1 MGAAIPGQH
10 NLGFTGAKE
19 IGGSVLLAKNNPN
32 KCHLYRDMGGVAD
45 GNRRTWTFS
54 AWVKRNTLSAGTRQC
69 IWGHGSSSN
78 GEGFLAFGDDDK
90 LYFGNDGHAN
100 FVATSNALYRDTS
113 AWYHIIWAADSTQG
127 SNDNRWKIYINGVL
141 LTADKYGSPSIS
153 QNGDGYIQYYSSEA
167 MDIAIGERE
176 RGKQSG
182 ADDEYP
188 FDGQMCEIYFI
199 DGAQKA
205 HTDFGFVDPLTGNWR
220 PKKYTGTYGTYGY
233 YLPCDGSGPVGKDQ
247 SGNGLD
253 FRTINF
259 PGTTTIDKATGALPI
274 LNTVSGGNVA
284 SVGVRTDA
292 DSPGQL
298 VLAVP
303 FAGIATDVSPQLN
316 GGTTATPMTVT
327 SATFNWGNTPN
338 LYDSS
343 IYFDGTDDSMWI
355 ESDAQMDFGTG
366 DFTIEIWMYP
376 TDISHERHLPIIQ
389 NGNSASNNY
398 YDWRLY
404 FNNHGVGAS
413 VVWFEAECG
422 GTDISVESK
431 SHVNT
436 HVWQHIA
443 ITRESGTFKIFF
455 NGQLQDTDSST
466 GNAIDTDR
474 GANLELGF
482 NDIGAS
488 GDTFYK
494 GYLQDLRIYKGVA
507 KYKHDF
513 IPASSFPHIL
523 ADSPTGA
530 IVPTDFAKSNY
541 GSVYFDGVTSYLIAD
556 DHNDLDFGSDDFCVE
571 MWIYPR
577 YAYNT
582 FGCVYSKGVDFQLYW
597 HNTNKTLSL
606 YVSSDGSNYD
616 IFSEANLTG
625 TNSLPVDQWAHIA
638 ITRSG
643 STWRAFINGGQRWTG
658 TSSATIYA
666 NAVGAHVA
674 TYGPGVSSYEYGG
687 FISNCRV
694 VKGSAVYT
702 SNFTPSDSPL
712 GVITNTK
719 LLCCQSGIT
728 TSQYAAIPTGSLD
741 VVNNSKA
748 TTFNPFD
755 RDIRIVQ
762 GDTGNYATLNVNDSA
777 SSLTIARG
785 ALRCYSSGADKHIR
799 ATFKMPEYGKWYWE
813 MKADTVAAA
822 GYLATGLY
830 YRNGSLTSPAIATA
844 EGRWITASGNKGGAG
859 GSSSAYGKRSDGT
872 AGYDDGD
879 YVSIAVDMDNGTIFA
894 AINGVWCENSDPVR
908 NYLPMYDDLRTAYD
922 DMDWYPVC
930 CNWQAGNVGFF
941 NFGQRPFRY
950 PPPKGFH
957 PLSTT
962 ALGAVK
968 GADNRQPGVPR
979 PEDYFEA
986 IMYTGDDSAP
996 DLEVRT
1002 TTGFTPDLVYMK
1014 SQTQGYGWYWFDSVR
1029 RGADAGGDP
1038 APGLEC
1044 YYHLQSNSNAAQ
1056 GTSTGNGIGIVK
1068 GGFNVDYQGQAIG
1081 EAAQGTNN
1089 MIAYCH
1095 RAGGHKGTF
1104 NIDDV
1109 PYATAAAAG
1118 LSGGTT
1124 DPTACSIS
1132 TKAGFA
1138 ILQYEGNDTAN
1149 STIAHGLGRTPA
1161 FIIIKNIDATQ
1172 AGVVYHAEAGQT
1184 GTTVDGAPEYYMFQW
1199 DSSGDRQN
1207 WSDNTIWH
1215 CTDTTFKFD
1224 QTGGAN
1230 YVNNNGDT
1238 YIAYVWAN
1246 VPGFQHFGSY
1256 NGVGAPGL
1264 FVNTGFRPS
1273 TVITK
1278 GRTGGN
1284 QSWTHWDDTRDENQE
1299 NPCLDYFHWNETMQN
1314 GSHSSA
1320 KFDIYSNGFRGIE
1333 DGNAYNASGW
1343 TYIYAAWAKSPLNT
1357 LYGGQANAR

>member
-1 MGAAIPGQH
+1 MGVAIPGGQH
-10 NLGFTGAKE
+10 NLGYSGAHN
-19 IGGSVLLAKNNPN
+19 IRGSVILNKNNPN

-45 GNRRTWTFS
+45 GNRQKWTFS

-69 IWGHGSSSN
+69 IWGHGSTSS
-78 GEGFLAFGDDDK
+78 GEGFIAFGDDDK

-141 LTADKYGSPSIS
+141 LTADKYGSPSITED
-153 QNGDGYIQYYSSEA
+153 GEGYIQYYDGES
-167 MDIAIGERE
+167 MDISIGERE

-182 ADDEYP
+182 GDDEYP
-188 FDGQMCEIYFI
+188 FDGQMSEIYFI

-205 HTDFGFVDPLTGNWR
+205 HTDFGFIDPLTNIWR
-220 PKKYTGTYGTYGY
+220 PKKYSGTYGTYGF
-233 YLPCDGSGPVGKDQ
+233 YLPCDGSAPIGQDQ
-247 SGNGLD
+247 SGNGMH
-253 FRTINF
+253 FTPINF
-259 PGTTTIDKATGALPI
+259 CPSATLDKATGALPI
-274 LNTVSGGNVA
+274 LNTVCGGNHA
-284 SVGVRTDA
+284 GVGVRTDA
-292 DSPGQL
+292 DAPGKL
-298 VLAVP
+298 VYANP
-303 FAGIATDVSPQLN
+303 FCGISTDVAHQIN
-316 GGTTATPMTVT
+316 GGVSAHPLSMTGSLPGVDQNRVE
-327 SATFNWGNTPN
+327 AEVYGEAF
-338 LYDSS
+338 
-343 IYFDGTDDSMWI
+343 YFDGNDCVYAPDS
-355 ESDAQMDFGTG
+355 ADFTLGTG
-366 DFTIEIWMYP
+366 DFTAEVWLKRNRTGSDEWIFVQGDGVSANTSFGIHIDATTNFLEGRVRDG
-376 TDISHERHLPIIQ
+376 TANANVDIAGKTYMNSNVWYHCAWVRDGSTLRLFL
-389 NGNSASNNY
+389 NGVQENTYSIGGNTVVDADSDAKLCVGAVNSAGSAGFQGWVR
-398 YDWRLY
+398 DVRL
-404 FNNHGVGAS
+404 
-413 VVWFEAECG
+413 
-422 GTDISVESK
+422 
-431 SHVNT
+431 
-436 HVWQHIA
+436 
-443 ITRESGTFKIFF
+443 
-455 NGQLQDTDSST
+455 
-466 GNAIDTDR
+466 
-474 GANLELGF
+474 
-482 NDIGAS
+482 
-488 GDTFYK
+488 
-494 GYLQDLRIYKGVA
+494 YKGVA

-513 IPASSFPHIL
+513 IPASSFPHII

-541 GSVYFDGVTSYLIAD
+541 GSVYFDIDSDYLVAA

-571 MWIYPR
+571 MWVYPR

-582 FGCVYSKGVDFQLYW
+582 FGCVYSKGVDLQLYW
-597 HNTNKTLSL
+597 HQSNKALSL
-606 YVSSDGSNYD
+606 YASTDGSSYD

-625 TNSLPVDQWAHIA
+625 TNSVRDDLWSHVAL
-638 ITRSG
+638 TRSG
-643 STWRAFINGGQRWTG
+643 STWRAFINGSQRWTG
-658 TSSATIYA
+658 TSSATINA
-666 NAVGAHVA
+666 NSTGAHIA
-674 TYGPGVSSYEYGG
+674 TYGPSVSSYEYCG

-728 TSQYAAIPTGSLD
+728 TSQYAAIPTGSLS
-741 VVNNSKA
+741 VVNNARA

-762 GDTGNYATLNVNDSA
+762 GDTGNYATLNVNDSG
-777 SSLTIARG
+777 SGLTIARG
-785 ALRCYSSGADKHIR
+785 ALRCYSSSGDRHVR
-799 ATFKMPEYGKWYWE
+799 ANFKMPEYGKWYWE
-813 MKADTVAAA
+813 MKADTVASA

-830 YRNGSLTSPAIATA
+830 YKNGSLTSTAIATA

-859 GSSSAYGKRSDGT
+859 GSSSSYGSRSDGT

-879 YVSIAVDMDNGTIFA
+879 YISIAVDMDNGTIFA

-930 CNWQAGNVGFF
+930 ANWQAGNVAFF
-941 NFGQRPFRY
+941 NFGQRPFRF

-968 GADNRQPGVPR
+968 GADNRQPAVPR

-986 IMYTGDDSAP
+986 IMYTGDDAAP

-1014 SQTQGYGWYWFDSVR
+1014 SQTQSYGWYWFDTVR
-1029 RGADAGGDP
+1029 RGADAGSDP

-1044 YYHLQSNSNAAQ
+1044 YYHINSASNAAQ
-1056 GTSTGNGIGIVK
+1056 GTSTGNGVGFVK

-1081 EAAQGTNN
+1081 EADQGTNN

-1118 LSGGTT
+1118 LDGGTT

-1149 STIAHGLGRTPA
+1149 STIAHGLGRKPA
-1161 FIIIKNIDATQ
+1161 FIIIKNIDTTNDWA
-1172 AGVVYHAEAGQT
+1172 VYHEGLGLTGSTLDGSPEPYMSQLNAGSARVNTSQ
-1184 GTTVDGAPEYYMFQW
+1184 D
-1199 DSSGDRQN
+1199 
-1207 WSDNTIWH
+1207 TIWN

-1224 QTGGAN
+1224 QNGGAN
-1230 YVNNNGDT
+1230 WVNANGDT

-1246 VPGFQHFGSY
+1246 VPGFQKFGSY
-1256 NGVGAPGL
+1256 NGVGTPGL
-1264 FVNTGFRPS
+1264 FVNTGFRPT

-1278 GRTGGN
+1278 SRTGGS
-1284 QSWTHWDDTRDENQE
+1284 QSWTNWDDTRDENQE
-1299 NPCLDYFHWNETMQN
+1299 NPCLDYFHWNETMAN

-1320 KFDIYSNGFRGIE
+1320 KFDIYSNGFRGME

-1343 TYIYAAWAKSPLNT
+1343 TYVYCAWAKSPLNN
-1357 LYGGQANAR
+1357 LYGGQSNAR